1 MEAQPYY
8 QSLLDQGYTTD
19 QALQY
24 TLQYYPDF
32 VIATPTPVQTPAQP
46 AFPAPQFEM
55 PLPSDGVEFS
65 QPVSVETGAANRVK
79 MISIALV
86 ALVIVGGGTVGV
98 LYAVGVLGVKDANFV
113 GEWVDEGGHITTF
126 NDNGTIDQYPWWSG
140 EPMESWPFTT
150 SWEKSGDEVTTL
162 YERRVT
168 NEEFPY
174 DEKTNVVMK
183 INIVGSVMFMKLL
196 QGTQIVDYGD
206 GEVYEIELS
215 DIEQECIATISKERF
230 DFSGEN
236 WNEDAHNEWYSMVN
250 SVDPPSWCDNDFKDD
265 YQFTFSK
272 NDNFFELTLEKSKW
286 EKLSI
291 SDMKFYI
298 TINGGS
304 EIECL
309 YDGYDGVCSYIPQF
323 GSEDI
328 YADSVISFGRAQQW
342 DTDCSSGCNLDIR
355 IVQNTDNGPVV
366 IDEFSETSLV
376 WEQD

>member
-1 MEAQPYY
+1 
-8 QSLLDQGYTTD
+8 
-19 QALQY
+19 
-24 TLQYYPDF
+24 
-32 VIATPTPVQTPAQP
+32 
-46 AFPAPQFEM
+46 
-55 PLPSDGVEFS
+55 
-65 QPVSVETGAANRVK
+65 
-79 MISIALV
+79 
-86 ALVIVGGGTVGV
+86 
-98 LYAVGVLGVKDANFV
+98 
-113 GEWVDEGGHITTF
+113 
-126 NDNGTIDQYPWWSG
+126 
-140 EPMESWPFTT
+140 
-150 SWEKSGDEVTTL
+150 
-162 YERRVT
+162 
-168 NEEFPY
+168 
-174 DEKTNVVMK
+174 
-183 INIVGSVMFMKLL
+183 
-196 QGTQIVDYGD
+196 
-206 GEVYEIELS
+206 
-215 DIEQECIATISKERF
+215 
-230 DFSGEN
+230 
-236 WNEDAHNEWYSMVN
+236 MVN